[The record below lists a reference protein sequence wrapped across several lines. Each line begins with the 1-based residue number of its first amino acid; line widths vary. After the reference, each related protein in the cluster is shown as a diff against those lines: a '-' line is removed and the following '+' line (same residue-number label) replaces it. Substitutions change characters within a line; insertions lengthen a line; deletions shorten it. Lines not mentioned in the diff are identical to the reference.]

1 MKTPSWIL
9 TVAAALLASGTALA
23 QQSGPLPK
31 VRVLATGGTIAGAQ
45 ASATDYGYKSGAY

>member
-31 VRVLATGGTIAGAQ
+31 VRVLATGGTNAGAQ
-45 ASATDYGYKSGAY
+45 ASQVNNEQGRGS